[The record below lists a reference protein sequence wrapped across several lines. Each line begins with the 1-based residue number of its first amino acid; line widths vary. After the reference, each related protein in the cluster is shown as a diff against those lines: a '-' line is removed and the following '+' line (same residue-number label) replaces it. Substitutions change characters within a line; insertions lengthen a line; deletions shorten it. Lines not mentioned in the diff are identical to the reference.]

1 MEAVI
6 NIIFQRFSSIYCRNN
21 YFDTTSAFD
30 TIVAV
35 RVKVLQVRSSFESF
49 LSMKQP
55 SDVTA
60 RNMARRTH
68 LVFVCS
74 PNRIHLQR
82 RVYSCMLLVL
92 QESCFLFTCMAYF
105 FFRPWTQHFM
115 YQNLYLINKSEC
127 VALCMYVCLYV
138 QD

>member
-1 MEAVI
+1 MGTKVIVGIVATMGTKVIVGIVSTMEAAI
-6 NIIFQRFSSIYCRNN
+6 NIIFQRFSSLYCRNN

-35 RVKVLQVRSSFESF
+35 RVRVLQVRSSFESF

-74 PNRIHLQR
+74 PNRTHVQCRLKCSRVISVTRIMFPVHL
-82 RVYSCMLLVL
+82 YGI
-92 QESCFLFTCMAYF
+92 F
-105 FFRPWTQHFM
+105 FFC
-115 YQNLYLINKSEC
+115 YL
-127 VALCMYVCLYV
+127 
-138 QD
+138 